1 MPGAGFDFEEH
12 DRDAADALR
21 RSEEEARARAALLEA
36 ILACIADG
44 VIVYDREGRTVRSTP
59 AADAMVGIPP
69 EERSLPVS
77 ERALR
82 QYRIWSEDGRSVGRE
97 ELVAV
102 RAAIHREA
110 VRGVV
115 QKVQSGE
122 AEPRW
127 LLMSAVPLVV
137 AGEHTGA
144 VLSMADVTE
153 RKRAEAELAVV
164 SRLYAVL
171 SRVNEAI
178 VRTHDAQRL
187 FEQLCRIVAG
197 DGEFPLVWVGR
208 IREGDVEPVAVAGPA
223 AAYVGEIRVAVDGE
237 RGRGPTGTCI
247 RERRPVINDDFAAN
261 PSMTPWREA
270 AARHGLRASAA
281 FPLWRAGAVIGA
293 LTLYAGRPA
302 AFTPKQVQLLEALC
316 ADVSWALDAIEQERL
331 RSAAEAAL
339 RRSEQ
344 ELREADRRKDEFL
357 AMLSHELRNPLAAI
371 RNSGYVLQR
380 AAPGGEQAARARE
393 VIERQAAHLTRIVDD
408 LLDVTRIVQG
418 KIQLRRERLELGD
431 LVRRAADDYR
441 AVLAERGI
449 AFASDLPA
457 APLPVEGDPARLVQV
472 VGNLLHNAAKF
483 ARAGDRVAVALRAV
497 EGTAEL
503 RVRDTGVGIDAALLP
518 RLFDAFVQGER
529 TLARTEGGLGLGL
542 ALVKGIVEL
551 HGGSVRAESAGPG
564 RGAEFTAS
572 LPMAAQA
579 AAAPPSGEAPRSP
592 SRGRRVLVVDDNAD
606 AAESLCDLLRIV
618 GHVAE
623 VAYDGPSALEKAHR
637 TPPDVV
643 LCDIGLPG
651 MDGYDVAR
659 RMRGDTALRGTR
671 LVALTGYAQADDRL
685 RARQAGF
692 DTHLAKPLDLEE
704 LMGIVT
710 SRA

>member
-1 MPGAGFDFEEH
+1 
-12 DRDAADALR
+12 
-21 RSEEEARARAALLEA
+21 
-36 ILACIADG
+36 
-44 VIVYDREGRTVRSTP
+44 
-59 AADAMVGIPP
+59 
-69 EERSLPVS
+69 
-77 ERALR
+77 
-82 QYRIWSEDGRSVGRE
+82 
-97 ELVAV
+97 
-102 RAAIHREA
+102 
-110 VRGVV
+110 
-115 QKVQSGE
+115 
-122 AEPRW
+122 
-127 LLMSAVPLVV
+127 
-137 AGEHTGA
+137 
-144 VLSMADVTE
+144 
-153 RKRAEAELAVV
+153 
-164 SRLYAVL
+164 
-171 SRVNEAI
+171 
-178 VRTHDAQRL
+178 
-187 FEQLCRIVAG
+187 
-197 DGEFPLVWVGR
+197 
-208 IREGDVEPVAVAGPA
+208 
-223 AAYVGEIRVAVDGE
+223 
-237 RGRGPTGTCI
+237 
-247 RERRPVINDDFAAN
+247 
-261 PSMTPWREA
+261 
-270 AARHGLRASAA
+270 
-281 FPLWRAGAVIGA
+281 
-293 LTLYAGRPA
+293 
-302 AFTPKQVQLLEALC
+302 
-316 ADVSWALDAIEQERL
+316 
-331 RSAAEAAL
+331 
-339 RRSEQ
+339 
-344 ELREADRRKDEFL
+344 
-357 AMLSHELRNPLAAI
+357 MLSHELRNPLAAI

-564 RGAEFTAS
+564 RGAEFTVS

-579 AAAPPSGEAPRSP
+579 AAAPPSREAPRSP